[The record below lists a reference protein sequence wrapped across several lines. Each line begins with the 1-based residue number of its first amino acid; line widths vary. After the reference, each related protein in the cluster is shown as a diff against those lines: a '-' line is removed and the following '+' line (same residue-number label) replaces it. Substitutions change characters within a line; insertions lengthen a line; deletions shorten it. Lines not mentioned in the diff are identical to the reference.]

1 MTLPKFESKAP
12 STTDL
17 QGQRRTQGRSTFLGG
32 GQLSIEYAGQLI
44 VAQVINSNDR
54 GLGVEMASP
63 IDLESVVSFRGVGL
77 RGKAAVIYCAIG
89 EDGVY
94 RVGLDIQEVRF
105 GDLDFS
111 SLDLLDETAQ
121 LPARCAPSTLE
132 SAPHSEPKLLT
143 EELL

>member
-1 MTLPKFESKAP
+1 M
-12 STTDL
+12 STPMDL
-17 QGQRRTQGRSTFLGG
+17 Q
-32 GQLSIEYAGQLI
+32 
-44 VAQVINSNDR
+44 
-54 GLGVEMASP
+54 
-63 IDLESVVSFRGVGL
+63 SVVSFSGVGL
-77 RGKAAVIYCAIG
+77 GGKAAVIYCSIG
-89 EDGVY
+89 SDGVY

-121 LPARCAPSTLE
+121 LPARCAPSSLE